1 MNNLIVKQTPVLI
14 SQYTAGRCNDNFPD
28 AEQFQPDRWNRIA
41 VAKTGNECSLN
52 NVKRPMATMP
62 YAIGS
67 RSCIGQKIA
76 NMQMHYVLTEVRKKT
91 TR

>member
-1 MNNLIVKQTPVLI
+1 MI

-28 AEQFQPDRWNRIA
+28 AEQFQPDRWNRNAIA
-41 VAKTGNECSLN
+41 KGISNNESSLN

-67 RSCIGQKIA
+67 RSCVGQKIA
-76 NMQMHYVLTEVRKKT
+76 NMQMHYILTEVIT
-91 TR
+91 D